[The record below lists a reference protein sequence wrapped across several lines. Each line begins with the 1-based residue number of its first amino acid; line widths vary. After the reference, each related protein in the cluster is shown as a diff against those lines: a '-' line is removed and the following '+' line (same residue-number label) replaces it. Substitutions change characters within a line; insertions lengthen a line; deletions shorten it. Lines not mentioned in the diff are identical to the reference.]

1 MRRAIWFLSL
11 ALCLVFVHG
20 AHAQRTL
27 PGMRF
32 IELRAGMADGWY
44 SAPRRHSTGYY
55 FGFGFGRYARNA
67 SQWVF
72 GAEYLCRNYAY
83 KAGGIP
89 VAQFTGEGGYYRKLL
104 SDGSKTLFL
113 YLGGSVL
120 MGYETVNGGERG
132 LPDGATIRSRGGFLY
147 GGAVT
152 LEADAYLT
160 DRIVF
165 FLSGRER
172 VLGGTTTGHFHTQ
185 FGVGIKFII
194 N

>member
-1 MRRAIWFLSL
+1 M
-11 ALCLVFVHG
+11 
-20 AHAQRTL
+20 
-27 PGMRF
+27 
-32 IELRAGMADGWY
+32 
-44 SAPRRHSTGYY
+44 
-55 FGFGFGRYARNA
+55 
-67 SQWVF
+67 
-72 GAEYLCRNYAY
+72 
-83 KAGGIP
+83 
-89 VAQFTGEGGYYRKLL
+89 AQFTGEGGYYRKLL

-194 N
+194 D